1 MGVRRYH
8 VALAMWTLAIGIG
21 PMPASADA
29 VSDLIVR
36 GQALAAERCAR
47 CHGTGDKDPSPHAS
61 APPFRVVAERY
72 PVEHLAEALAEGI
85 VSGHPDMPVFVMSTG
100 EIDAFLSYLDS
111 LLPPAGS
118 SPPAGR
124 PIPQKP

>member
-1 MGVRRYH
+1 MGGRRHH
-8 VALAMWTLAIGIG
+8 VALALWTLAIGVG
-21 PMPASADA
+21 PTPASADTI
-29 VSDLIVR
+29 SDVIVK
-36 GQALAAERCAR
+36 GQALAVERCAR

-85 VSGHPDMPVFVMSTG
+85 VSGHPDMPVFVMSPD
-100 EIDAFLSYLDS
+100 EIHAFLSYLDS

-118 SPPAGR
+118 TPPAGR
-124 PIPQKP
+124 PIPQKG